1 MSPAAT
7 VNRLQTE
14 FPFVL
19 PKGYVDRE
27 GNLHRE
33 GTMRLA
39 TANDEIAPLRD
50 PRVRQ
55 NEAYMTI
62 IVLSRVITRLG
73 TLNDVNPGVVENIFS
88 ADLDYLQSLY
98 RQINEAGDTS
108 VPAVCPDCGRGFDV
122 HGIAPTGES

>member
-1 MSPAAT
+1 MKSNGAVHA
-7 VNRLQTE
+7 LQTE

-55 NEAYMTI
+55 NEAYMTV

-73 TLNDVNPGVVENIFS
+73 SLADVNPGVVENIFS

-98 RQINEAGDTS
+98 RQINETGDTQ
-108 VPAVCPDCGRGFDV
+108 VPAVCPDCGRAFDV
-122 HGIAPTGES
+122 HGVAPTGES

>member
-1 MSPAAT
+1 MKSNGA

-73 TLNDVNPGVVENIFS
+73 TLGDVNPGIIENIFS

-98 RQINEAGDTS
+98 RQINEAGTTS
-108 VPAVCPDCGRGFDV
+108 VPAVCPDCGRGFEV
-122 HGIAPTGES
+122 QGVAPAGES

>member
-1 MSPAAT
+1 MTTSAT
-7 VNRLQTE
+7 RQSGLQTE

-27 GNLHRE
+27 GNVHRE

-55 NEAYMTI
+55 NEAYMTV
-62 IVLSRVITRLG
+62 IVLSRVVTRLG
-73 TLNDVNPGVVENIFS
+73 TLSDVNPGIIENIFS
-88 ADLDYLQSLY
+88 ADLNYLQGLY
-98 RQINEAGDTS
+98 RQINETGDVS
-108 VPAVCPDCGRGFDV
+108 VGTVCPDCGHRYRLEGV
-122 HGIAPTGES
+122 LPAGE

>member
-55 NEAYMTI
+55 NDAYMTI

-73 TLNDVNPGVVENIFS
+73 TLGDVNPGVVENIFS

-98 RQINEAGDTS
+98 RQINEAGDTR

-122 HGIAPTGES
+122 HGIAPTGEL

>member
-1 MSPAAT
+1 VRSNGA
-7 VNRLQTE
+7 VKLQTE

-73 TLNDVNPGVVENIFS
+73 SLSDINPGVVENIFS

-98 RQINEAGDTS
+98 RQVNEAGTIS

-122 HGIAPTGES
+122 QGIAPAGES